1 MGESFHNFLKQLGEN
16 ISEEELR
23 SLAAACQD
31 VIPNE
36 ERGRIHKQRELFEY
50 MEKMGKLSAD
60 DLSYLEHALEKICRP
75 DLVTLV
81 LEYKQSVPDKQ
92 TKNKEISGPARK
104 YKAMN
109 EETGQVPDD
118 VISGLA
124 KLELA
129 PPPTHKRKDAR

>member
-1 MGESFHNFLKQLGEN
+1 MGDSFHNFLKQLGES

-36 ERGRIHKQRELFEY
+36 ERERIHKQRELFEY
-50 MEKMGKLSAD
+50 MEKMGKLSA
-60 DLSYLEHALEKICRP
+60 EHALEKICRP
-75 DLVTLV
+75 DLVTQIMD
-81 LEYKQSVPDKQ
+81 YKQSLPDKE

-129 PPPTHKRKDAR
+129 PPPTHKRKDNR